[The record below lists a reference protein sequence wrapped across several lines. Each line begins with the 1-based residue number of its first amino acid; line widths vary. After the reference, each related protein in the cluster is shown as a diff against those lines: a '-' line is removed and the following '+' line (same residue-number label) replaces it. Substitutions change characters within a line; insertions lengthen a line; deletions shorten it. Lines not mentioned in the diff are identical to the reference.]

1 MDQIESTI
9 NWRFIM
15 SRIKEK
21 DIQYVYDVLLES
33 PEIQNLIRKIAN
45 GNMPIHPASVKN
57 DDCIEEANLRSRL
70 SNVPLQLKETT
81 EELEKYKNFYQ
92 QTRPKLERYDSLKT
106 EVGNLRNE
114 KDILSVELQSTK
126 EELEKY
132 KNFYRQAQPKLE
144 RYRSLEDEVADLH
157 RREQNYVS
165 RLEENGSEIE
175 HLEST
180 VDNLRKE
187 KDALSAE
194 LQSTNEMMQGLKKQ
208 FETPMKYLELYC
220 SLSSS
225 VRSGLENVI
234 MDCNEITF
242 IASCSN
248 ESSLSSIWEYIK
260 EISEDSDSRDFK
272 TLNLIFDYFFEVFNA
287 SLPEPK
293 YERDDVEIGD
303 ELDDEY
309 YDRCCGSSTSGDITE
324 IILKGY
330 RSRNTGKI
338 IHKSL
343 VKAL

>member
-1 MDQIESTI
+1 
-9 NWRFIM
+9 M

-45 GNMPIHPASVKN
+45 ENMPIHPAPAKN
-57 DDCIEEANLRSRL
+57 DDCIEEANLRPRL

-114 KDILSVELQSTK
+114 KDILSAELQSTK

-208 FETPMKYLELYC
+208 FETPMKYLELYR

-225 VRSGLENVI
+225 VKSGLENVI

-272 TLNLIFDYFFEVFNA
+272 ALNLIFDYFFEVFNA
-287 SLPEPK
+287 SLPELK

-309 YDRCCGSSTSGDITE
+309 YDRCCGSSTSGEITE

-343 VKAL
+343 VKAS

>member
-1 MDQIESTI
+1 
-9 NWRFIM
+9 M

-45 GNMPIHPASVKN
+45 GNMPIHPAPAKN

-70 SNVPLQLKETT
+70 PNVPLQLKETT

-114 KDILSVELQSTK
+114 KDILSAELQSTK

-208 FETPMKYLELYC
+208 FETPMKYLELYR

-260 EISEDSDSRDFK
+260 EISEDSDSGDFK
-272 TLNLIFDYFFEVFNA
+272 ALNQ
-287 SLPEPK
+287 
-293 YERDDVEIGD
+293 IG
-303 ELDDEY
+303 
-309 YDRCCGSSTSGDITE
+309 RA
-324 IILKGY
+324 
-330 RSRNTGKI
+330 
-338 IHKSL
+338 H
-343 VKAL
+343 V

>member
-1 MDQIESTI
+1 MT

-45 GNMPIHPASVKN
+45 GNMPIHPAPVKN

-114 KDILSVELQSTK
+114 KDILSAELQSTK

-165 RLEENGSEIE
+165 RLEKNGSEIE

-208 FETPMKYLELYC
+208 FETPMKYLELYR

-272 TLNLIFDYFFEVFNA
+272 VLNLIFDYFFEVFNA

-309 YDRCCGSSTSGDITE
+309 YDRCCGSSTSGEITE

>member
-1 MDQIESTI
+1 
-9 NWRFIM
+9 M

-33 PEIQNLIRKIAN
+33 PEIQNLIRQIAN
-45 GNMPIHPASVKN
+45 GNMPIHPALVKN
-57 DDCIEEANLRSRL
+57 DDFIEEANLRSQL
-70 SNVPLQLKETT
+70 SSVQLQLKQTT
-81 EELEKYKNFYQ
+81 
-92 QTRPKLERYDSLKT
+92 
-106 EVGNLRNE
+106 
-114 KDILSVELQSTK
+114 

-132 KNFYRQAQPKLE
+132 KNFYRQAHPKLE
-144 RYRSLEDEVADLH
+144 RYGSLEDEVADLH
-157 RREQNYVS
+157 RREKNYVS
-165 RLEENGSEIE
+165 KLEENESEIE

-180 VDNLRKE
+180 VDNLKNE
-187 KDALSAE
+187 KDALSIE

-208 FETPMKYLELYC
+208 FETPIKYLELYR

-234 MDCNEITF
+234 MDRNEITF

-260 EISEDSDSRDFK
+260 EISEDSNSRDFK
-272 TLNLIFDYFFEVFNA
+272 ALNLIFDYFFDVFND

-309 YDRCCGSSTSGDITE
+309 YDRCCGSFTSGEITE

>member
-1 MDQIESTI
+1 MDQIEPTI

-187 KDALSAE
+187 KDSLSAE

-208 FETPMKYLELYC
+208 FETPMKYLELYR

-287 SLPEPK
+287 SSPEPK

>member
-1 MDQIESTI
+1 
-9 NWRFIM
+9 M

-187 KDALSAE
+187 KDSLSAE

-208 FETPMKYLELYC
+208 FETPMKYLELYR

-287 SLPEPK
+287 SSPEPK

>member
-1 MDQIESTI
+1 MDQIEPTI

-81 EELEKYKNFYQ
+81 
-92 QTRPKLERYDSLKT
+92 
-106 EVGNLRNE
+106 
-114 KDILSVELQSTK
+114 

-208 FETPMKYLELYC
+208 FETPMKYLELYR

-287 SLPEPK
+287 SSPEPK

>member
-1 MDQIESTI
+1 M
-9 NWRFIM
+9 
-15 SRIKEK
+15 
-21 DIQYVYDVLLES
+21 
-33 PEIQNLIRKIAN
+33 
-45 GNMPIHPASVKN
+45 
-57 DDCIEEANLRSRL
+57 
-70 SNVPLQLKETT
+70 
-81 EELEKYKNFYQ
+81 
-92 QTRPKLERYDSLKT
+92 
-106 EVGNLRNE
+106 
-114 KDILSVELQSTK
+114 
-126 EELEKY
+126 
-132 KNFYRQAQPKLE
+132 
-144 RYRSLEDEVADLH
+144 
-157 RREQNYVS
+157 
-165 RLEENGSEIE
+165 
-175 HLEST
+175 
-180 VDNLRKE
+180 RKE

-208 FETPMKYLELYC
+208 FETPMKYLELYR

-242 IASCSN
+242 IASCSK

-260 EISEDSDSRDFK
+260 EISEDSDSGDFK
-272 TLNLIFDYFFEVFNA
+272 ALNLIFDYFFEVFNV

-309 YDRCCGSSTSGDITE
+309 YDRCCGSSTSGEITE

>member
-1 MDQIESTI
+1 MFLG
-9 NWRFIM
+9 W
-15 SRIKEK
+15 K
-21 DIQYVYDVLLES
+21 
-33 PEIQNLIRKIAN
+33 
-45 GNMPIHPASVKN
+45 
-57 DDCIEEANLRSRL
+57 
-70 SNVPLQLKETT
+70 
-81 EELEKYKNFYQ
+81 
-92 QTRPKLERYDSLKT
+92 
-106 EVGNLRNE
+106 
-114 KDILSVELQSTK
+114 
-126 EELEKY
+126 
-132 KNFYRQAQPKLE
+132 
-144 RYRSLEDEVADLH
+144 
-157 RREQNYVS
+157 
-165 RLEENGSEIE
+165 NGSEIE

-208 FETPMKYLELYC
+208 FETPMKYLELYR

-272 TLNLIFDYFFEVFNA
+272 VLNLIFDYFFEVFNA

-309 YDRCCGSSTSGDITE
+309 YDRCCGSSTSGEITE